1 MTRYNVP
8 SNSRPGVEYEISV
21 TDDGGLICECQGYSQ
36 KVAVSYVTG
45 VRHGMNSLCRHAKQ
59 IANTFSLAQRQPQ
72 FMWTSLANG
81 DTFPITSRPRGKEEH
96 MLAYRYDGMLEPL
109 ESAKDDIFP
118 KETAKPDRDET
129 GRVIDLLT
137 APPHEIVI
145 VTTGICPSDVTTP
158 KQVRKIVADTGA
170 RIKPG
175 DVTANTTVLAVGS
188 NPNRKKLDRAAE
200 LLTPTVDFPGLI
212 AILEGRRRHATD
224 QHGSLLMGPTPQ
236 VNLDDVFCN
245 YTELITKLADQS
257 SCNWIQTLETQ
268 HKLHQSLNDAAQS
281 IDRVIAQ
288 IEENE
293 DALHPA
299 TLARDTLNGISTNMR
314 KMAAQT
320 LTLNLSKHQTTA
332 ESPS

>member
-1 MTRYNVP
+1 
-8 SNSRPGVEYEISV
+8 
-21 TDDGGLICECQGYSQ
+21 
-36 KVAVSYVTG
+36 
-45 VRHGMNSLCRHAKQ
+45 MNSLCRHAKQ

-72 FMWTSLANG
+72 FMWTSLADG

-212 AILEGRRRHATD
+212 AILEGRRRRATD

-236 VNLDDVFCN
+236 VNLDNVFSN

-257 SCNWIQTLETQ
+257 RCNWIQTLETQ

-281 IDRVIAQ
+281 IDRVIAE

-299 TLARDTLNGISTNMR
+299 TLARDTLNDISTNMR

-320 LTLNLSKHQTTA
+320 LTLNLSKPQTTA
-332 ESPS
+332 ESTS